1 MATSLLIAKII
12 AVVYLSIGVGS
23 LFSPDYLKK
32 VVEDFGKS
40 AAANYLG
47 GILALVM
54 GSLIINFHNV
64 WESNWTILITALG
77 WAALIKGF
85 VLLAFPE
92 IMMHFYRHVFKKI
105 NMNLYSIIVLLL
117 GAFFAYQGFLA

>member
-1 MATSLLIAKII
+1 MATSLLIAKIV
-12 AVVYLSIGVGS
+12 AVIYLSIGFGS

-40 AAANYLG
+40 PAVTYVG

-54 GSLIINFHNV
+54 GLLIINFHNV

-77 WAALIKGF
+77 WAAIIKG
-85 VLLAFPE
+85 VALLALPE
-92 IMMHFYRHVFKKI
+92 IMMNFYRHIYRKV